1 MGAPAGLETRRDAR
15 LRRFGLGLGLVLAA
29 GIHAA
34 LLWGPR
40 VTYRPALEQA
50 RIRRVLVARPYRPP
64 PPPPRHERR
73 PAPEPGRGRSRPEAR
88 PAPKPAPPPRPAP
101 APEPPAPAPAVQA
114 PPPAAP
120 AAMPESPRSAAVE
133 APDRAGG
140 APTEAAP
147 VPADE
152 WTALLAE
159 LQARGR
165 ALQQA
170 MGAPET
176 SGVAGAGA
184 GDPGAGSG
192 AEGYLDPR
200 IRVTVVSYPPTGIEE
215 AHPPIPYPDLRFHRS
230 QLQAGICRVWYRVWT
245 DRQGRIVRRQLK
257 APASAADRRRYAPFV
272 EAVTR
277 SVEEWPFDAREA
289 EIHVDVLFEIE

>member
-1 MGAPAGLETRRDAR
+1 MVPPVGLEARRDAR

-29 GIHAA
+29 GLHGA

-40 VTYRPALEQA
+40 VAYRPALEQA

-64 PPPPRHERR
+64 PPPPEPEPR
-73 PAPEPGRGRSRPEAR
+73 PAPEPGRGRAEAG
-88 PAPKPAPPPRPAP
+88 PAPAPEPPAPAPRPAP
-101 APEPPAPAPAVQA
+101 APEPPAPEPAAQA
-114 PPPAAP
+114 PPRAAR
-120 AAMPESPRSAAVE
+120 AAVPESPRAAAVE
-133 APDRAGG
+133 APDRTGG
-140 APTEAAP
+140 AAGQAVP

-170 MGAPET
+170 MAAPATPGA
-176 SGVAGAGA
+176 AAA
-184 GDPGAGSG
+184 GDPGPGSG

-200 IRVTVVSYPPTGIEE
+200 IRVTVVSYPPTGIGEN
-215 AHPPIPYPDLRFHRS
+215 HPPIPYPDLRFHRS

-277 SVEEWPFDAREA
+277 SVEEWPFDPREA

>member
-1 MGAPAGLETRRDAR
+1 MGPPSGLEARRDAR

-34 LLWGPR
+34 FLWGPR

-64 PPPPRHERR
+64 PPPPKPERT
-73 PAPEPGRGRSRPEAR
+73 PAPEPGPGRSEAG
-88 PAPKPAPPPRPAP
+88 PATESAPRPTP
-101 APEPPAPAPAVQA
+101 APEPPAPAPVVKA
-114 PPPAAP
+114 PPRAAP
-120 AAMPESPRSAAVE
+120 MVPDSPRAAAVA

-140 APTEAAP
+140 APAEAAA
-147 VPADE
+147 VPRDE

-165 ALQQA
+165 ALRQA
-170 MGAPET
+170 TAAPEAST
-176 SGVAGAGA
+176 AAGQGEN
-184 GDPGAGSG
+184 DPGAGSG
-192 AEGYLDPR
+192 TEGYLDPR

-215 AHPPIPYPDLRFHRS
+215 VHPPIPYPDLRFHRS